1 MSGVAT
7 TPLPAAATY
16 AERTFRAVELAA
28 EGPLSVRRLA
38 DELGVDERTA
48 RRLLG
53 RLARAG
59 VLARR
64 PGRPPTFAPG
74 PRLTGLA
81 QRIGPPAG

>member
-1 MSGVAT
+1 VAA
-7 TPLPAAATY
+7 TPLTAPATY

-28 EGPLSVRRLA
+28 ERPISVHGLA
-38 DELGVDERTA
+38 DELRVDDRTA
-48 RRLLG
+48 RRLLA

-64 PGRPPTFAPG
+64 PGRPPTYAPG

-81 QRIGPPAG
+81 QRMRPPAA